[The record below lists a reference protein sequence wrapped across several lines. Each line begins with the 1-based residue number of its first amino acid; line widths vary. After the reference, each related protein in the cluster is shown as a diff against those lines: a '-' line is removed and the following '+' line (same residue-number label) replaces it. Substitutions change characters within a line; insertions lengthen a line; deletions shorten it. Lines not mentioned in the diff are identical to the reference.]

1 MAEATQAQQPTLEQT
16 LNRTDLGH
24 TIFEHRKTF
33 FGILIAVLL
42 GATGFVFW
50 KQAQKSSALDTS
62 VKVFEF
68 QSGAWANA
76 KAGKTQP
83 AELVKSFEGLDTKV
97 KAAPVM
103 LPLVL
108 EMSKFLYEKGNF
120 AEAEMILSK
129 VSPETK
135 HPVASFFVSMQR
147 VVVLE
152 KLGKLDEA
160 IAVME
165 PLAQNKDVVM
175 PAKVSVELGRL
186 YLAKGEKAKAQ
197 TQFDYVMNTFPND
210 EQAKLAKLYLSQ
222 ISK

>member
-1 MAEATQAQQPTLEQT
+1 MAEATQAQQPTIEQT

-33 FGILIAVLL
+33 FGILIAVLV
-42 GATGFVFW
+42 GALGFVFW
-50 KQAQKSSALDTS
+50 KQTQKSAALETS

-68 QSGAWANA
+68 QSGTWANA

-83 AELVKSFEGLDTKV
+83 AELVKAFEGLDAKV
-97 KAAPVM
+97 QAAPVM
-103 LPLVL
+103 LPIVL

-120 AEAEMILSK
+120 AEADAILSK
-129 VSPETK
+129 VAPETK
-135 HPVASFFVSMQR
+135 HPVSSFFISMQR
-147 VVVLE
+147 AVVLE

-165 PLAQNKDVVM
+165 PLAQSKEVVM

-186 YLAKGEKAKAQ
+186 YLAKGDKGKAQ
-197 TQFDYVMNTFPND
+197 TQFDYVLNTFPND

-222 ISK
+222 MSK